1 MSSMHIKSG
10 DNVVV
15 ISGKDK
21 GKKGKVL
28 EVFPKA
34 AKVIVEGVSFAT
46 KHKKPRRAGETG
58 GIIKQETPIYASNVM
73 HVCNK
78 CNKATRIARKFL
90 DDGTKVRYCKKCGEV
105 FND

>member
-1 MSSMHIKSG
+1 MASMHIKSG

-34 AKVIVEGVSFAT
+34 EKVIVEGVNIIT
-46 KHKKPRRAGETG
+46 KHKPKGNT
-58 GIIKQETPIYASNVM
+58 
-73 HVCNK
+73 
-78 CNKATRIARKFL
+78 
-90 DDGTKVRYCKKCGEV
+90 
-105 FND
+105 